1 MQLDT
6 TINLGDIFMVLTLIV
21 SLVTMFAKLKHD
33 IEKKAESEDITR
45 VEHDYKQ
52 ASANLQSELKLMSA
66 KIDNINFKLDDL
78 KRDIARH
85 EENYNKLEKEILII
99 KTEHERNHK

>member
-33 IEKKAESEDITR
+33 IEKKAERDDITKI
-45 VEHDYKQ
+45 EHDYKQ
-52 ASANLQSELKLMSA
+52 AITNLQSELKLMSA

-85 EENYNKLEKEILII
+85 EESYNKLEKEILII
-99 KTEHERNHK
+99 KTEHEKNHK